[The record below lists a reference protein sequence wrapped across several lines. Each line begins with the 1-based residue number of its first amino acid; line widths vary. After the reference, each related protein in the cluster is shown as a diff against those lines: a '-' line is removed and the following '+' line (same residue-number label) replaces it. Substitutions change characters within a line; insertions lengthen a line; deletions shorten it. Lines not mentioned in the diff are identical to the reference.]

1 MTVLAERSGGGR
13 VTGKS
18 RTAGRPPHRPRRNSY
33 ALFLLPGALAF
44 LAIVVL
50 PFLMNT
56 GVSFTDWQGVGSPK
70 WTGLDNYRRLL
81 EDEAFW
87 ESFRHSLAMVV
98 AMAVVPT
105 AIGLVVAAAL
115 FDFVAKHFGSKTAAV
130 LRACFYL
137 PQVLPIAVAGIV
149 WSWILAPENGSL
161 NELLK
166 TVGLG
171 SLQQDW
177 LGDPDIALYSVMGVM
192 VWVQIGFPLVV
203 FMAGLQRVDPQ
214 LYEAAELDGAGWWQR
229 FWHVTLPQI
238 RPEIYVVMLWCTI
251 AALKVFGA
259 VYVLTKG
266 GPGGATNV
274 PSYFSFQ
281 NFFEKT
287 QVGYGSAVATV
298 LTVIILALALVA
310 LRLQTRA
317 EDAEEG
323 AR

>member
-1 MTVLAERSGGGR
+1 MTITVERGGR
-13 VTGKS
+13 VTG
-18 RTAGRPPHRPRRNSY
+18 RHDPAAHPRRPRTSY

-44 LAIVVL
+44 LAVVVV

-56 GVSFTDWQGVGSPK
+56 YVGFTDWQGVGSPK
-70 WTGLDNYRRLL
+70 WSGLANYRRLL
-81 EDEAFW
+81 DDSEFW
-87 ESFRHSLAMVV
+87 ASFRHSLFMVV

-105 AIGLVVAAAL
+105 AVGLVLAAAL
-115 FDFVAKHFGSKTAAV
+115 FDYVGKHFGSRIVAV

-149 WSWILAPENGSL
+149 WSWILAPDNGSL
-161 NELLK
+161 NALLK
-166 TVGLG
+166 AIGLG
-171 SLQQDW
+171 SWQQDW

-192 VWVQIGFPLVV
+192 VWVQLGFPLVV

-214 LYEAAELDGAGWWQR
+214 LHEAAELDGAGWWRR
-229 FWHVTLPQI
+229 FWHITLPQI
-238 RPEIYVVMLWCTI
+238 RPEINVVLTWCTI

-266 GPGGATNV
+266 GPGGATDV
-274 PSYFSFQ
+274 PSYFSFTT
-281 NFFEKT
+281 FFEKT
-287 QVGYGSAVATV
+287 QVGYGAAISTA
-298 LTVIILALALVA
+298 LTLIILVLALAG

-323 AR
+323 VRT

>member
-1 MTVLAERSGGGR
+1 MKT
-13 VTGKS
+13 
-18 RTAGRPPHRPRRNSY
+18 RTRPAPQPSY

-44 LAIVVL
+44 LAVIVV

-56 GVSFTDWQGVGSPK
+56 GVSFTDWQGVGTPE
-70 WTGLDNYRRLL
+70 WTGLDNYRRLAG
-81 EDEAFW
+81 DSAFW

-98 AMAVVPT
+98 AMAVIPT
-105 AIGLVVAAAL
+105 AVGLVLAAAL
-115 FDFVAKHFGSKTAAV
+115 FDFVGKHFGSRWAAV

-149 WSWILAPENGSL
+149 WSWILAPEGGSV
-161 NELLK
+161 NELLDAA
-166 TVGLG
+166 GLG

-177 LGDPDIALYSVMGVM
+177 LGDPDFALYSVMAVM
-192 VWVQIGFPLVV
+192 VWVQIGFPLVI
-203 FMAGLQRVDPQ
+203 FMAGLQRVDPA
-214 LYEAAELDGAGWWQR
+214 LYEAAELDGASWWRR

-238 RPEIYVVMLWCTI
+238 RPEIYVVLLWSTI

-298 LTVIILALALVA
+298 LTLIIMALALVA

-317 EDAEEG
+317 EDEAE
-323 AR
+323 

>member
-1 MTVLAERSGGGR
+1 MTVTVEQRGARAVGRRRRGGPR
-13 VTGKS
+13 
-18 RTAGRPPHRPRRNSY
+18 RPRARASY
-33 ALFLLPGALAF
+33 VLFLLPGGLAF
-44 LAIVVL
+44 LAVVVV

-56 GVSFTDWQGVGSPK
+56 GVSFTDWQGVGSPD
-70 WTGLDNYRRLL
+70 WSGLANYRELM
-81 EDEAFW
+81 DDSAFW
-87 ESFRHSLAMVV
+87 ASFRHSLFMVV
-98 AMAVVPT
+98 AMAVLPT
-105 AIGLVVAAAL
+105 AIGLVLAAAL
-115 FDFVAKHFGSKTAAV
+115 FDYVGKHFGSRVAAV

-149 WSWILAPENGSL
+149 WSWILAPDNGSL

-166 TVGLG
+166 AVGLG
-171 SLQQDW
+171 SWQRDW

-214 LYEAAELDGAGWWQR
+214 LYEAAELDGAGWWRR
-229 FWHVTLPQI
+229 FLHITLPQI
-238 RPEIYVVMLWCTI
+238 RPEIHVVLTWCTI

-266 GPGGATNV
+266 GPGGATDV
-274 PSYFSFQ
+274 PSYFSFTT
-281 NFFEKT
+281 FFEKT
-287 QVGYGSAVATV
+287 QVGYGAAISTV
-298 LTVIILALALVA
+298 LTVLVLLLALIG

-323 AR
+323 LRT